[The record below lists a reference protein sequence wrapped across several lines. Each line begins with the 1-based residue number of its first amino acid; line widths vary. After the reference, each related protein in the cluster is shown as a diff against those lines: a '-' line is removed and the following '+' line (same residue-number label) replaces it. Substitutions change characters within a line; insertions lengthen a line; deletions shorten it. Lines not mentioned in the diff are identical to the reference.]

1 MKKLI
6 YAALI
11 LVTAIGCI
19 QAKNDKN
26 DNGTESSNTAQ
37 APIRNTEKLAPFK
50 ILTTDSTYFSYKD
63 LKPGKPVML
72 IYFAPDCGHCHDLMK
87 ELKPQFKQLAKVQ
100 VVLVTWTKYESLKP
114 FYKEFELAKQPN
126 FKVGTEGY
134 DMPVQKYYQIA
145 QTPFTILY
153 DKNGKLVK
161 AFPKA
166 PKADELLAE
175 VKKV

>member
-11 LVTAIGCI
+11 IITAIGCI
-19 QAKNDKN
+19 QAKNNNADY
-26 DNGTESSNTAQ
+26 AQ
-37 APIRNTEKLAPFK
+37 QSPIRNTEKLAPIK
-50 ILTTDSTYFSYKD
+50 ILTTDSNNFTNKD

-87 ELKPQFKQLAKVQ
+87 ALKPQFKQLAKVQ
-100 VVLVTWTKYESLKP
+100 VVMVTWTRFESLKP
-114 FYKEFELAKQPN
+114 FYQEFELAKYPN
-126 FKVGTEGY
+126 FTVGTEGY
-134 DMPVQKYYQIA
+134 DMPIQKYYQIA

-161 AFPKA
+161 AFAKA
-166 PKADELLAE
+166 PTVNELLAE